1 MCAENN
7 MERTWNRKLRETEGE
22 ASLRRR
28 QTQGGRCEMDWETRA
43 MQRQGR
49 DIRCGRE
56 RKGFSKPYKF
66 GVFQ

>member
-43 MQRQGR
+43 MQRQGYALWK
-49 DIRCGRE
+49 